1 MNTHLAFGKSGLT
14 VQLPDE
20 WAVEIVEPRYAPG
33 VTDPTKKL
41 REALRDP
48 IGSSPL
54 SERVRAG
61 DRVGIVFNDITRAT
75 PNEVILSAI
84 LAELA
89 HIPTQQVTLYNA
101 LGTHRLNSEA
111 ELRRM
116 LGDALVDGYRIVQND
131 AFDRGTQV
139 CVGQTSRG
147 NEVWLNRD
155 LMECDVKILSG
166 FIEPHF
172 FAGFS
177 GGGKALMPGMAGQTT
192 VLGNHDAAN
201 IGDPRATWGITK
213 GNPLWEEVHEAA
225 RMAGDLFLVNVT
237 LNREKQITAV
247 FAGDLDEAHEAGC
260 EYARKMTMVPVERPF
275 DIVLTSNSGYP
286 LDLNLYQAVKG
297 MSAAAQVVKAG
308 GAIVI
313 AAECWD
319 GIPEHGLFGQ
329 MLAEAG
335 SVDEL
340 LASIHQP
347 GFCKQD
353 QWQAQVLGQVLRK
366 AEVYVYSTHLSAEQV
381 RGAML
386 LPAEMVEK
394 TMAMLVE
401 RYGLAAR
408 ICVLPEG
415 PVTIPYVKQS

>member
-1 MNTHLAFGKSGLT
+1 MTRFVHLTDLHISHPDSGDTMLRSDTPAQVASAVAAINRLDPAPDFVIASGDLT
-14 VQLPDE
+14 
-20 WAVEIVEPRYAPG
+20 
-33 VTDPTKKL
+33 
-41 REALRDP
+41 
-48 IGSSPL
+48 
-54 SERVRAG
+54 
-61 DRVGIVFNDITRAT
+61 
-75 PNEVILSAI
+75 
-84 LAELA
+84 
-89 HIPTQQVTLYNA
+89 
-101 LGTHRLNSEA
+101 
-111 ELRRM
+111 
-116 LGDALVDGYRIVQND
+116 
-131 AFDRGTQV
+131 
-139 CVGQTSRG
+139 
-147 NEVWLNRD
+147 
-155 LMECDVKILSG
+155 
-166 FIEPHF
+166 
-172 FAGFS
+172 
-177 GGGKALMPGMAGQTT
+177 
-192 VLGNHDAAN
+192 N
-201 IGDPRATWGITK
+201 IGDPRATWVITK
-213 GNPLWEEVHEAA
+213 GNPLWEEVREAA

-260 EYARKMTMVPVERPF
+260 EYAQKMTMIPVERPF

-313 AAECWD
+313 VAECWD

-366 AEVYVYSTHLSAEQV
+366 AEVYVYSTYLSAEQV
-381 RGAML
+381 RQAML
-386 LPAEMVEK
+386 KPAETVESVLERLMK
-394 TMAMLVE
+394 
-401 RYGLAAR
+401 RYGPAAR

-415 PVTIPYVKQS
+415 PVTIPYVKHL

>member
-1 MNTHLAFGKSGLT
+1 MKTHLAFGKSGLS
-14 VQLPDE
+14 VELKDE
-20 WAVEIVEPRYAPG
+20 WKVEIVEPRYAPG
-33 VTDPTKKL
+33 IPDPRAAL
-41 REALRDP
+41 REALCKP
-48 IGSSPL
+48 IGNAPL
-54 SERVRAG
+54 RERVWAG

-75 PNEVILSAI
+75 PNEVIISTI

-89 HIPTQQVTLYNA
+89 HVPARQVTLYNA
-101 LGTHRLNSEA
+101 LGTHRSNSED

-131 AFDRGTQV
+131 AFDRGTQM
-139 CVGQTSRG
+139 CIGKTSRG

-155 LMECDVKILSG
+155 LMECDVKILTG

-225 RMAGDLFLVNVT
+225 RMAGNLFLVNVT

-297 MSAAAQVVKAG
+297 MSAAAQVVKEG

-319 GIPEHGLFGQ
+319 GVPEHGLFGQ
-329 MLAEAG
+329 MLAEVG

-340 LASIHQP
+340 LGKIHQP

-366 AEVYVYSTHLSAEQV
+366 AEVYVYSTHLSAEQI
-381 RGAML
+381 RRAML
-386 LPAEMVEK
+386 LPAESVES
-394 TMAMLVE
+394 ALDRLVK
-401 RYGLAAR
+401 RYGPGAR

-415 PVTIPYVKQS
+415 PVTIPYVK